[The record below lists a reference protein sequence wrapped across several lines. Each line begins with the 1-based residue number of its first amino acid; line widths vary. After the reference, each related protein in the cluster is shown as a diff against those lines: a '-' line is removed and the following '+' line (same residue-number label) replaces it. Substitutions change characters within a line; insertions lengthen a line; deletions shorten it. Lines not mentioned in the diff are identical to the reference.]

1 MSFSSRPLSAVEQ
14 HNLIASANAA
24 VVRFVNLFSDKLGNK
39 RFFSREDIEDM
50 AGDTI
55 MKACRSIDR
64 YDPEKAK
71 MSTWVGR
78 IAVNTVKDAIN
89 YKMKRLPISGSMYV
103 ASRDEGGEIDANEY
117 ILDPMVLNTMSE
129 NSADCLVLQSEL
141 KSRIFQEV
149 SKMSDKRQR
158 VARML
163 DGGYTIKE
171 MAKAEDCTSRAVSK
185 CIWDIR
191 EALRFALVEWAA
203 DSGRC
208 AC

>member
-1 MSFSSRPLSAVEQ
+1 MSFSSRSLSAAEQ

-50 AGDTI
+50 AGDAI

-78 IAVNTVKDAIN
+78 IAVNTVKDAID

-103 ASRDEGGEIDANEY
+103 ASHDEGGEIDADEY

-129 NSADCLVLQSEL
+129 NSADCRVLQSEL
-141 KSRIFQEV
+141 KVRICQEV
-149 SKMSDKRQR
+149 SKMSEKRQR

-163 DGGYTIKE
+163 DGGCSIKE
-171 MAKAEDCTSRAVSK
+171 MAEAENCTSGAVSK
-185 CIWDIR
+185 RIWDIR
-191 EALRFALVEWAA
+191 EALRSALVEWAA
-203 DSGRC
+203 ESSRC
-208 AC
+208 A

>member
-89 YKMKRLPISGSMYV
+89 YKMKRLPISGSM
-103 ASRDEGGEIDANEY
+103 
-117 ILDPMVLNTMSE
+117 
-129 NSADCLVLQSEL
+129 
-141 KSRIFQEV
+141 
-149 SKMSDKRQR
+149 
-158 VARML
+158 
-163 DGGYTIKE
+163 
-171 MAKAEDCTSRAVSK
+171 
-185 CIWDIR
+185 
-191 EALRFALVEWAA
+191 
-203 DSGRC
+203 
-208 AC
+208 